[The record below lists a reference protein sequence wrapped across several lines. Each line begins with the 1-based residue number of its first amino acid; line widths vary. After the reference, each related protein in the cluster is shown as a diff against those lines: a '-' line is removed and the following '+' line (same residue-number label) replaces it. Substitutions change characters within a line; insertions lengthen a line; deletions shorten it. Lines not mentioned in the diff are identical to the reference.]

1 LRHARERC
9 DRPSASRIR
18 TWSGGVPMARNNY
31 GFEKRQRELLKER
44 KKEEKRQKKLER
56 SNADQVVDSTTQ
68 EPGEGS
74 EPDSSS

>member
-1 LRHARERC
+1 M
-9 DRPSASRIR
+9 
-18 TWSGGVPMARNNY
+18 PMARNNY